1 MKDILMDPFIRQ
13 LQIIFTNLGVPSD
26 LVPLVPFVLGI
37 ALVYVVIFAARF
49 ILVRTGL
56 VQWKIGSFYIFIS
69 PWLIGF
75 ILFTLGP
82 MLYSIYI
89 SLTSWNLTTPP
100 QWVGLGNYVSAA
112 QDPRLK
118 QALEVTFVFSII
130 SVPLNVILSFLVSLL
145 MNVKLRGIYFFR
157 TFFYLP
163 LLVSGVAQA
172 VLFSRIFDPNTGVIN
187 TFLRMFGIQGPLWL
201 LDPNWALTAVIIMT
215 LWTVGGNMIIYLAGL
230 QDVPPYLYEAAEIDG
245 ATTMQK
251 FRFITVPQMTPILF
265 FNIITG
271 LIGALQTFTPG
282 YIFGKGGPG
291 NSLLF
296 YVYYLFTNA
305 FNYFKMGY
313 GSALAW
319 ILFII
324 VMVLTLIIFRTS
336 RSWVYY
342 EID

>member
-1 MKDILMDPFIRQ
+1 MDPFIRQ
-13 LQIIFTNLGVPSD
+13 LQIMFTDLGVPPD
-26 LVPLVPFVLGI
+26 FVPLMPFVLGMVLLYI
-37 ALVYVVIFAARF
+37 VIFGARF
-49 ILVRTGL
+49 FLVRAGL
-56 VQWKIGSFYIFIS
+56 IRWQTGSFYLFIS
-69 PWLIGF
+69 PWLVGF

-82 MLYSIYI
+82 MIYSIYI
-89 SLTSWNLTTPP
+89 SLTTWSLTTPP
-100 QWVGLGNYVSAA
+100 EWVGLQNYVDAA
-112 QDPRLK
+112 NDVRLR
-118 QALEVTFVFSII
+118 QALVITFVFAFI
-130 SVPLNVILSFLVSLL
+130 SVPLNVVLSFMVSLL
-145 MNVKLRGIYFFR
+145 MNMKLRGIYFFR

-187 TFLRMFGIQGPLWL
+187 TFLRLFGIEGPLWL

-230 QDVPPYLYEAAEIDG
+230 QDIPPYLYEAAEIDG
-245 ATTMQK
+245 ATAIQK

-265 FNIITG
+265 FNVITG
-271 LIGALQTFTPG
+271 VIGALQTFTPG

-313 GSALAW
+313 ASALAW

-342 EID
+342 ETD

>member
-1 MKDILMDPFIRQ
+1 MDPFIRQ
-13 LQIIFTNLGVPSD
+13 LQITFTDLGASPD
-26 LVPLVPFVLGI
+26 LVPLMPFVLGM
-37 ALVYVVIFAARF
+37 ALLYVVIFGARF
-49 ILVRTGL
+49 FLVRAGVIRWRT
-56 VQWKIGSFYIFIS
+56 GSFYLFVS

-75 ILFTLGP
+75 VLFTLGP
-82 MLYSIYI
+82 MLYSIYL
-89 SLTSWNLTTPP
+89 SLTTWNLTSPP
-100 QWVGLGNYVSAA
+100 EWVGLKNYVDAA
-112 QDPRLK
+112 SDMRLR
-118 QALEVTFVFSII
+118 QALSITFAFSLV
-130 SVPLNVILSFLVSLL
+130 SVPLNVVLSFLVSLL

-187 TFLRMFGIQGPLWL
+187 TFLRVFGIEGPLWL

-230 QDVPPYLYEAAEIDG
+230 QDIPPYLYEAAEIDG
-245 ATTMQK
+245 ATIMQK
-251 FRFITVPQMTPILF
+251 FRYITVPQMTPILF
-265 FNIITG
+265 FNVITG
-271 LIGALQTFTPG
+271 VIGALQTFTPG

-296 YVYYLFTNA
+296 YVYYLYSNA

-319 ILFII
+319 ILFVI

-342 EID
+342 ETD

>member
-1 MKDILMDPFIRQ
+1 MH
-13 LQIIFTNLGVPSD
+13 
-26 LVPLVPFVLGI
+26 
-37 ALVYVVIFAARF
+37 
-49 ILVRTGL
+49 
-56 VQWKIGSFYIFIS
+56 WKTGSFYLFVS

-75 ILFTLGP
+75 ILFTVGP

-100 QWVGLGNYVSAA
+100 QWIGLGNYVTAA
-112 QDPRLK
+112 QDPRLR
-118 QALEVTFVFSII
+118 QALEVTFAFSLI
-130 SVPLNVILSFLVSLL
+130 SVPLNVLLSFLVSLL

-187 TFLRMFGIQGPLWL
+187 TLLRAFGIQGPLWL

-230 QDVPPYLYEAAEIDG
+230 QDIPPFLYEAAEIDG

-251 FRFITVPQMTPILF
+251 FRYITVPQMTPILF

-319 ILFII
+319 ILFVI
-324 VMVLTLIIFRTS
+324 VMILTLIIFRTS
-336 RSWVYY
+336 RSWVHY

>member
-1 MKDILMDPFIRQ
+1 MDPFIRQ
-13 LQIIFTNLGVPSD
+13 LQITLTDLGISPD
-26 LVPLVPFVLGI
+26 LVPLMPFMLGM
-37 ALVYVVIFAARF
+37 ALLYAVIFGARF
-49 ILVRTGL
+49 LLVRAGL
-56 VQWKIGSFYIFIS
+56 IRWKTGSFYLFVS

-75 ILFTLGP
+75 VLFTLGP
-82 MLYSIYI
+82 MIYSIYI
-89 SLTSWNLTTPP
+89 SLTTWNLTSAP
-100 QWVGLGNYVSAA
+100 QWVGLANYFDAA
-112 QDPRLK
+112 NDPRLR
-118 QALEVTFVFSII
+118 QALGITFVFALV

-187 TFLRMFGIQGPLWL
+187 TFLRLFGIQGPLWL

-230 QDVPPYLYEAAEIDG
+230 QDIPPYLYEAAEIDG
-245 ATTMQK
+245 ATTTQK

-265 FNIITG
+265 FNVITG

-296 YVYYLFTNA
+296 YVYYLYSNA

-319 ILFII
+319 ILFVII
-324 VMVLTLIIFRTS
+324 MVLTLIIFRTS

-342 EID
+342 ETE

>member
-1 MKDILMDPFIRQ
+1 MDPFIRQ
-13 LQIIFTNLGVPSD
+13 LQITFTDLGISPD
-26 LVPLVPFVLGI
+26 LVPLMPFVLGM
-37 ALVYVVIFAARF
+37 ALLYAVVFGARF
-49 ILVRTGL
+49 LLVRAGL
-56 VQWKIGSFYIFIS
+56 IRWKTGSFYLFVS

-75 ILFTLGP
+75 VLFTLGP
-82 MLYSIYI
+82 MIYSIYI
-89 SLTSWNLTTPP
+89 SLTTWNLTSAP
-100 QWVGLGNYVSAA
+100 QWVGLANYFDAA
-112 QDPRLK
+112 NDPRLR
-118 QALEVTFVFSII
+118 QALGITFVFALV

-187 TFLRMFGIQGPLWL
+187 TFLRLFGIQGPLWL

-230 QDVPPYLYEAAEIDG
+230 QDIPPYLYEAAEIDG
-245 ATTMQK
+245 ATATQK

-265 FNIITG
+265 FNVITG

-296 YVYYLFTNA
+296 YVYYLYSNA

-319 ILFII
+319 ILFVII
-324 VMVLTLIIFRTS
+324 MVLTLIIFRTS

-342 EID
+342 ETE